1 MTVSSNDVGR
11 TATPLP
17 DPLPGSVE
25 DWASRE
31 PDREILFEGDRAMSW
46 AQIDDQGDRLA
57 ESLARNGVEQG
68 DVVAVRT
75 QIRMEWVVIDA
86 ALSKLGC
93 RLLGLNWRL
102 TPPEVK
108 FVLSNSEATSLI
120 CDDRDPSLIAQAFE
134 GTGLKVAVSL
144 DVATP
149 GFLDYDDLLAEAA
162 EHRVSA
168 RPAPLVIYTS
178 GTTGLPKGVVS
189 GIRAGRGQDALEY
202 LADVAD
208 HTSRGRDDVFLA
220 SMPFS
225 HGAGPGHVRGSLTV
239 ACPVVF
245 HRRFDPADALSLIN
259 RHGVTNWVTV
269 PTMLKRVAGL
279 SEDVL
284 AENKPTTLTH
294 LATGAAPVSA
304 ALKEWATGYFGDI
317 LHESYGATEV
327 GMLTHSTPEIR
338 AQRPASSGAPYRH
351 VHLDIRSEEGD
362 SLPAG
367 EPGEIW
373 AQTPLVI
380 NGYLNAG
387 PLGPDVVDG
396 EGYFRTGD
404 IGYLDDEGYLFITDR
419 AKDMIVSGGVNIYP
433 AEIEAA
439 LLRVPQVQ
447 DAAVIGIPDEEF
459 GEQVKAFVELKP
471 GAQASV
477 EDVMAGVRDV
487 LASYKRPKSLDI
499 VDELPRNL
507 MGKLLKKN
515 LRAPYWEGRERK
527 V

>member
-1 MTVSSNDVGR
+1 MSVSINEVGR
-11 TATPLP
+11 TETPVP
-17 DPLPGSVE
+17 DAVPGSLE

-31 PDREILFEGDRAMSW
+31 PGREILFEDDRAMTW
-46 AQIDDQGDRLA
+46 AEIDDLGDRLA
-57 ESLARNGVEQG
+57 GQLARNGVEAG

-120 CDDRDPSLIAQAFE
+120 CDDQDPSLVAQAFE

-144 DVATP
+144 DVPAH
-149 GFLDYDDLLAEAA
+149 GFLNYADLLTEPAP
-162 EHRVSA
+162 HRVSA
-168 RPAPLVIYTS
+168 APAPLVIYTS

-189 GIRAGRGQDALEY
+189 KVRAGREQAALEY
-202 LADVAD
+202 ATDVAD
-208 HTSRGRDDVFLA
+208 HTSRDRDDVFLA
-220 SMPFS
+220 TMPFS
-225 HGAGPGHVRGSLTV
+225 HGAGPGHVRGSLKV

-245 HRRFDPADALSLIN
+245 QRRFDPVGALDLIN

-279 SEDVL
+279 SEDLL
-284 AENKPTTLTH
+284 AEKRPTTLTH
-294 LATGAAPVSA
+294 LTTGAAPVSA
-304 ALKEWATGYFGDI
+304 ALKEWAIGYFGDI

-327 GMLTHSTPEIR
+327 GMLTHATPEIR
-338 AQRPASSGAPYRH
+338 ALRPASSGAPYRQ
-351 VHLDIRSEEGD
+351 VRIDIRGEDGAN
-362 SLPAG
+362 LPAG
-367 EPGEIW
+367 EAGEIW
-373 AQTPLVI
+373 VQTPVVI
-380 NGYLNAG
+380 DSYLNAA
-387 PLGPDVVDG
+387 PLGLDTVDA

-404 IGYLDDEGYLFITDR
+404 IGFVDEEGYLFITDR

-439 LLRVPQVQ
+439 LLTVPQVQ

-477 EDVMAGVRDV
+477 EDVMAGVRDA
-487 LASYKRPKSLDI
+487 LASYKRPRSLDI